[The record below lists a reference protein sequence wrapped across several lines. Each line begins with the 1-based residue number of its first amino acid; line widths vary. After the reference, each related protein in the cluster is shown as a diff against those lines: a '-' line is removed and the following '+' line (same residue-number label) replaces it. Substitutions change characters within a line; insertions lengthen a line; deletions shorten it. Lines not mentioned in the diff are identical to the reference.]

1 VRILF
6 FGTAFISKTYLE
18 ELHKNSHEIFA
29 VTMPD
34 RPALRGQKLVCP
46 AVKIYAVKNNIS
58 FIQPEEFTFDV
69 IETIRNFAAD
79 VGIVVAYGRLIP
91 KTIFDIPQYK
101 TFNIHFSLLPKYRGA
116 APVQHA
122 LCRGETETGISSF
135 YIEEGLD
142 TGDIIVQEKL
152 NIGIKDNA
160 ETLFNKLVPLGIC
173 VMNKTLGLF
182 RDGKCG
188 IVHQTGDLSFAPSL
202 KKVDGLVSW
211 DKSAIEIYNQFR
223 GLYLWPGIY
232 SAVSQ
237 GKLANKRIKFREVEV
252 FDSDSVN
259 KDFGVVYSTEKNRGF
274 TVSCASGKILILKVQ
289 SENKPIVSAWD
300 FIQGKQISA
309 GDRFKIMI

>member
-18 ELHKNSHEIFA
+18 ELHKNRHEIFV

-34 RPALRGQKLVCP
+34 KPALRGQKFIYP
-46 AVKIYAVKNNIS
+46 DVKVYAIKNNIS
-58 FIQPEEFTFDV
+58 FIQPEEFTLDV
-69 IETIRNFAAD
+69 IEVIKKFAAD
-79 VGIVVAYGRLIP
+79 AGAVVAYGRLIP
-91 KTIFDIPQYK
+91 KIVFDIPKYK

-152 NIGIKDNA
+152 NIGIRDNA
-160 ETLFNKLVPLGIC
+160 KTLLNKLIPLGIY

-182 RDGKCG
+182 RDRKCDAAS
-188 IVHQTGDLSFAPSL
+188 QTGDPSFAPSL

-211 DKSAIEIYNQFR
+211 DKSAVEIYNQFR

-232 SAVSQ
+232 STVSR
-237 GKLANKRIKFREVEV
+237 GKLADKRIKFREIEV
-252 FDSDSVN
+252 FDGDSVN
-259 KDFGVVYSTEKNRGF
+259 KDSGIVYSIEKNRGF
-274 TVSCASGKILILKVQ
+274 TISCANGRILIVKVQ
-289 SENKPIVSAWD
+289 SENKPVVSAWD
-300 FIQGKQISA
+300 FIQGRQISV
-309 GDRFKIMI
+309 GDCF